1 MTKSEVL
8 IALDYLWED
17 YSYLIKER
25 KNHINP
31 SVYFYPD
38 GMREEIVD
46 FESKTAANILKEI
59 VELRNLLD
67 TYVGNH

>member
-8 IALDYLWED
+8 IALDSLWED

-31 SVYFYPD
+31 SIFYSPNNL
-38 GMREEIVD
+38 REEIVD